1 MTLADFYAIEGILIG
16 IMGAYFLVRPFFNRT
31 KIYQVSEKN
40 VQRLKFLEDKFE
52 EAKKYVDK
60 TNAKYVN
67 RKESDMIEWLEGAV
81 DLLHA
86 GYQRTA
92 AEIRLIDYDFSLRDL
107 LGKRFEFYVKKDA
120 VKGFVIIAI
129 GVSLEIVSIMI
140 QPS

>member
-31 KIYQVSEKN
+31 KIYRQSEKN
-40 VQRLKFLEDKFE
+40 KKRLKFLGDEFE
-52 EAKKYVDK
+52 KSRKRGDEISRKY
-60 TNAKYVN
+60 AN
-67 RKESDMIEWLEGAV
+67 RVESDMIEWLEGAV

-92 AEIRLIDYDFSLRDL
+92 AEIRLIDYDFSSRDL

-120 VKGFVIIAI
+120 VKGFVIITI
-129 GVSLEIVSIMI
+129 GMSLEIVSIVI
-140 QPS
+140 